1 MLNGSN
7 KTTNNTLLVQTITAM
22 INMDLIEI
30 IQRYF
35 AQFETYL

>member
-22 INMDLIEI
+22 MNMVLIEI
-30 IQRYF
+30 IQRYC
-35 AQFETYL
+35 A

>member
-22 INMDLIEI
+22 MNMVLIEI
-30 IQRYF
+30 IQQYC
-35 AQFETYL
+35 A